1 MFLLSDERA
10 VSAPSR
16 SDALFAS
23 QARLDDAVQ
32 LLSCTGWEAD
42 DKAQLVA
49 ARVSVTRCMGF
60 AEAADALAAG
70 AAQDALSA
78 AAAGRGAGAAGTG
91 SDELDSYEA
100 LVRDA
105 GNGSLKKPMTCV
117 FCSHR
122 IITNTGY

>member
-49 ARVSVTRCMGF
+49 ARVAVTRCMGF
-60 AEAADALAAG
+60 AEAAEALAAG
-70 AAQDALSA
+70 VARDAI
-78 AAAGRGAGAAGTG
+78 AAAGRGAGRATGAG

-105 GNGSLKKPMTCV
+105 GNGRSMQLMTCV
-117 FCSHR
+117 FCSLC